1 MFEKDER
8 VISEAHGSVHASTS
22 LVPRLPSPGNEKRAK
37 TEGSLVEFKAR
48 APLPLLRLSGR
59 ARIKDRS
66 GPHQR
71 SRRAN
76 FDAGPATKT
85 E

>member
-1 MFEKDER
+1 MF
-8 VISEAHGSVHASTS
+8 SLGLHHGRALYHLGS

-37 TEGSLVEFKAR
+37 TEGSLVEFKSR
-48 APLPLLRLSGR
+48 APLPFEWP
-59 ARIKDRS
+59 

-71 SRRAN
+71 SHQSSLRRAT
-76 FDAGPATKT
+76 FDAGPDTQT